1 MPAIRKASDLIGD
14 DIVKLS
20 TVNESLKIKIGS
32 YDGKWLEESK
42 AKLSKQ
48 IDDGKKANLIMSRI
62 RKHLIKQY

>member
-1 MPAIRKASDLIGD
+1 MPASRNASDLIGD

-20 TVNESLKIKIGS
+20 TENESSKYKIGS

-48 IDDGKKANLIMSRI
+48 IKDEKRESLIMSRMG
-62 RKHLIKQY
+62 K